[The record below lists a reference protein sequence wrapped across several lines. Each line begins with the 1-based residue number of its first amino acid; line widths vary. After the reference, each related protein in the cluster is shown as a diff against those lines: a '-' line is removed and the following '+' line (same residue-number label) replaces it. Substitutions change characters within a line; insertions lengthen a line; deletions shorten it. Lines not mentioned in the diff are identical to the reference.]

1 MGNQRRIGLKDI
13 VVGRPL
19 PWDVMDSTGHL
30 LLRKG
35 FIIEK
40 QTQAE
45 ALVARGM
52 YIDNTHAEST
62 RSAVTPPPAKN
73 EPPSVLRTIN
83 LVVRRL
89 GAVLRDFRQL
99 PDAREKILEV
109 VKMTH
114 YALRLNED
122 LALACILLNQSS
134 GPYSVR
140 HCVDTAILA
149 TLVAQA
155 MNKSEQEIQD
165 IGAAALTMNIA
176 MLGMHEKLQGK
187 QEPLST
193 EEREYIHSHP
203 ELAIDILRNAGI
215 EDANWLL
222 YVLQHHEHEDGTG
235 YPTGVMKDEISQN
248 AKILSLADGFCARI
262 SARGY
267 RKSTLPN
274 IALRD
279 IFIENGA
286 KVEPLLGAY
295 FIKVL
300 SLYPP
305 GTFVRLNNEEIA
317 VISQRGAGPT
327 ASVAY
332 SLVNTNGEVIGTPI
346 KRDTN
351 SESFNIKE
359 ALHPTRASA
368 HFNLQQVWGP
378 LASL

>member
-1 MGNQRRIGLKDI
+1 MSNQRRIGLKEI
-13 VVGRPL
+13 VMGRPL

-40 QTQAE
+40 LAQAE

-52 YIDNTHAEST
+52 YIENTLAESP
-62 RSAVTPPPAKN
+62 RSAAASPAAKN

-89 GAVLRDFRQL
+89 GAVLRDFQHL

-109 VKMTH
+109 VKMMH

-140 HCVDTAILA
+140 HCVDTAIVA
-149 TLVAQA
+149 TLIAQA
-155 MNKSEQEIQD
+155 MNKPEHEIQD

-176 MLGMHEKLQGK
+176 MLGMQEKLHGK
-187 QEPLST
+187 QEPLTS

-203 ELAIDILRNAGI
+203 RRTIEILNEAGI
-215 EDANWLL
+215 EDAGWLM
-222 YVLQHHEHEDGTG
+222 YILQHHEHEDGTG

-248 AKILSLADGFCARI
+248 AKILSLADGYCARI

-305 GTFVRLNNEEIA
+305 GTFVLLNNAEVA
-317 VISQRGAGPT
+317 VVSQRGGGPT
-327 ASVAY
+327 PSVAY
-332 SLVNTNGEVIGTPI
+332 SLVNANGEVIGTPI

-351 SESFNIKE
+351 NEQFHIKE
-359 ALHPTRASA
+359 ALIPTKASA